1 MMTTYAYGT
10 RIHASTPWPVFVSAP
25 SAVFLLLAC
34 LRGRQARAITT
45 DEVRAEMLR
54 APAP

>member
-25 SAVFLLLAC
+25 SAVLLLLAC